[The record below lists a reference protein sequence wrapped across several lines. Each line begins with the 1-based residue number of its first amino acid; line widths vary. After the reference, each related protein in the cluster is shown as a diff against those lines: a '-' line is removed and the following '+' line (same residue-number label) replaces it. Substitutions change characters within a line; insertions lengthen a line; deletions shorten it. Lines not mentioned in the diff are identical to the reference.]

1 MREAGERLGSLGS
14 SQLVFSLLLHCRE
27 GAGECFLPASSL
39 LFPLKLLLLE
49 CSFGKKEGLEES
61 HGVRIGHQHLQA
73 GSLLQALTLLGAAA
87 SGQEVK

>member
-1 MREAGERLGSLGS
+1 MSAWAPGAPASLS
-14 SQLVFSLLLHCRE
+14 SHCCYTAE
-27 GAGECFLPASSL
+27 KGLESIFLPASSV

-61 HGVRIGHQHLQA
+61 HGVRISHQHLQA